1 MEMYNFS
8 EHGNTET
15 YLIQGAES
23 NSHLTSP
30 LHEQIETMYTEGAP
44 EIVVDQGLYYPTA
57 TNYGYYYTGFGS
69 PGDWEDHNRVFG
81 VDGPDIQHTGVQNES
96 SPYVYYTPSY
106 GYTQSPYNPYN
117 PYIPGAMIGV
127 ESQFV
132 GAQQYYTLPPY
143 QNTVSSPAYVPFIVQ
158 PDIVPSTS
166 ADSYDTGESM
176 NRPEG
181 RSLKHN
187 SLATGALPRNSVKSI
202 SNQSNSLARVSE
214 SPRANVGP
222 SKQSAIHGTA
232 SAGSFAPPSSHVL
245 EVRNASGSVPAVDNI
260 SNGKVLAHQNQLKVT
275 LPVSHGLSG
284 FGSSAYGQAVGG
296 KIRSKIHVGRALND
310 AFGSPEALGEQN
322 RGPRIN
328 RSKSQLASKAYTGRA
343 GDGNAQGNIII
354 SIDQYNKDEFP
365 ADYVDAKFFIIKS
378 YSEDDVHKSIKY
390 IVWSS
395 TPHGNKKLDSAY
407 EDAQRVAAGKPRG
420 CPIFLFFSV
429 NASGQF
435 CGVAEM
441 VGPVDFNK
449 DMAFWQQDKWSGSF
463 PVKWHIIKDV
473 PNTNFRHIILENN
486 ENKPVTNS
494 RDTQEVMYK
503 KGLEMLKVFKN
514 YMLKTSLLDDFMY
527 YENRQKIMEEE
538 KARLLVKSFEVPYF
552 IPSLNPPRRLNGVFE
567 LPPREDEK
575 TTKPNDGSNSS
586 TIKTGVSAPEQVS
599 SNSFVINPSIGDGN
613 DEQIAVETKTDVVS
627 TLKIGSLTINPKQAE
642 PNKPLPAA
650 NTEPADIVKV
660 GSVPIKVNGFAESGF
675 LTVGTIP
682 LDRRPLQLDKGG
694 ASVNNGSQR

>member
-117 PYIPGAMIGV
+117 PYIPGAMI
-127 ESQFV
+127 
-132 GAQQYYTLPPY
+132 
-143 QNTVSSPAYVPFIVQ
+143 
-158 PDIVPSTS
+158 DIVPSTS

-586 TIKTGVSAPEQVS
+586 TIKMGVSAPEQVS

-613 DEQIAVETKTDVVS
+613 ASK
-627 TLKIGSLTINPKQAE
+627 
-642 PNKPLPAA
+642 
-650 NTEPADIVKV
+650 
-660 GSVPIKVNGFAESGF
+660 
-675 LTVGTIP
+675 
-682 LDRRPLQLDKGG
+682 LQSRQKLM
-694 ASVNNGSQR
+694 